1 MSGNRLGTV
10 HDSKPGQC
18 HTGAMKAE
26 EDGKLDRAWRRLR
39 SLFVPSVAVT
49 ALWDAR
55 GQNSSETIHQLF
67 DWERDRLFTL
77 AKGLA
82 AAAVAALTVLLT
94 ATFENKLDTQG
105 WIIELAASLVGLLLI
120 WAAFILTGLRRLG
133 EQYALAVRDYGS

>member
-1 MSGNRLGTV
+1 MEPR
-10 HDSKPGQC
+10 DDD
-18 HTGAMKAE
+18 M
-26 EDGKLDRAWRRLR
+26 LDRMWRRLR

-49 ALWDAR
+49 ALWDSR
-55 GQNSSETIHQLF
+55 GQQNPSETIHQLF

-82 AAAVAALTVLLT
+82 AAAVAALTALLT
-94 ATFENKLDTQG
+94 AAFENKLDTKG
-105 WIIELAASLVGLLLI
+105 YVVGMAASLVGLLLI